1 MTKLRIDP
9 GICGMVATVS
19 ASCEDG
25 ETVTVEV
32 ESPCPAVPGL
42 MKELGGEFDMFEV
55 CMIKPGTGP
64 FYEYAAEKL
73 PGHAGCPVCAG
84 IYKCA
89 EAECN
94 LALKKD
100 VSFTF
105 VE

>member
-1 MTKLRIDP
+1 MTKLKVDP

-25 ETVTVEV
+25 ETVTVAM
-32 ESPCPAVPGL
+32 ESPCPAIQK
-42 MKELGGEFDMFEV
+42 MMAELGPEFDMFEI

-64 FYEYAAEKL
+64 FYEYAAENL
-73 PGHAGCPVCAG
+73 PGHAGCPICAG
-84 IYKCA
+84 IHKCA

-105 VE
+105 EA